1 MEQGAEAPFLFIIP
15 SFRYNEGN
23 ERNYHMTYPKVELH
37 CHMDGA
43 IPYRL
48 FVKYCREDGL
58 VPDEMSDEQW
68 IESHVMKATM
78 TLSECMGEFA
88 LLTGILQNKKRLE
101 ELCFELLKDMY
112 ESGTKL
118 VELRFS
124 PQSHINANLS
134 MDDAV
139 QAVLR
144 GRKKA
149 LEVCPDLVC
158 GILLCMMN
166 FGLNLGTLE
175 NNKAT
180 IELAHKYKDEGVVGI
195 DLAGDET
202 ATPIESY
209 APMFEYARQLGLN
222 YTIHAGE
229 SGPASNVMFAIMQ
242 KGGRIGHGIHAIED
256 ENVVKAL
263 VESNFVIEVSVTSNF
278 FSRCVNSIEEHPIRK
293 LWDKGVMI
301 NINTD
306 DPALM
311 GITLQSEYDL
321 IAKHFGFTE
330 REFIYSNLCSAR
342 ASFCE
347 GREKVIAELL
357 KALKE
362 CK

>member
-1 MEQGAEAPFLFIIP
+1 
-15 SFRYNEGN
+15 
-23 ERNYHMTYPKVELH
+23 MTYPKVELH

-58 VPDEMSDEQW
+58 VPEGVSDEQW
-68 IESHVMKATM
+68 IKDHVMTETM
-78 TLSECMGEFA
+78 SLSDCMGEFA
-88 LLTGILQNKKRLE
+88 LLTGILQSADRLE
-101 ELCFELLKDMY
+101 ELAFELLKDMY

-124 PQSHINANLS
+124 PQSHLNENLS
-134 MDDAV
+134 MDEAV
-139 QAVLR
+139 QAALR
-144 GRKKA
+144 GRKRA
-149 LEVCPDLVC
+149 LEVYPDLVC
-158 GILLCMMN
+158 GFLLCMMN

-180 IELAHKYKDEGVVGI
+180 IELAAKYKDQGVVGI

-209 APMFEYARQLGLN
+209 APMFEYARQLGVN

-229 SGPASNVMFAIMQ
+229 SGPASNVMFAISQ
-242 KGGRIGHGIHAIED
+242 KGGRIGHGIHSIED
-256 ENVVKAL
+256 EDVVNEL
-263 VESNFVIEVSVTSNF
+263 IRNNFLIEVSVTSNF
-278 FSRCVNSIEEHPIRK
+278 FSRCVPSIAEHPIRK

-306 DPALM
+306 DPELM
-311 GITLQSEYDL
+311 GIDLKHEYDV
-321 IAKHFGFTE
+321 IAKNFGFTE
-330 REFIYSNLCSAR
+330 REFILSNLYSAR

-347 GREKVIAELL
+347 GREKIISELT

-362 CK
+362 CE

>member
-1 MEQGAEAPFLFIIP
+1 
-15 SFRYNEGN
+15 
-23 ERNYHMTYPKVELH
+23 MTYPRVELH

-58 VPDEMSDEQW
+58 VPEGMSDEQW
-68 IESHVMKATM
+68 IDEHVMKSTM
-78 TLSECMGEFA
+78 SLSDCMGEFA
-88 LLTGILQNKKRLE
+88 LLTGILQRAERLE
-101 ELCFELLKDMY
+101 ELSFELLKDMY
-112 ESGTKL
+112 ESGTRL
-118 VELRFS
+118 IELRFS
-124 PQSHINANLS
+124 PQSHLNPNLS
-134 MDDAV
+134 MDEAV

-144 GRKKA
+144 GRKRA
-149 LEVCPDLVC
+149 LEVYPDMVC
-158 GILLCMMN
+158 GFLLCMMN

-180 IELAHKYKDEGVVGI
+180 IDLAAKYKNDGVVGI

-209 APMFEYARQLGLN
+209 APMFEYARELGLN

-242 KGGRIGHGIHAIED
+242 KGGRIGHGIHSIED
-256 ENVVKAL
+256 ENVVNEL
-263 VESNFVIEVSVTSNF
+263 IRNNFVIEVSVTSNF

-306 DPALM
+306 DPGLM
-311 GITLQSEYDL
+311 GITIQSEYDL
-321 IAKHFGFTE
+321 IAKTFGFSE
-330 REFIYSNLCSAR
+330 REFILSNLYSAR
-342 ASFCE
+342 GSFCKGKE
-347 GREKVIAELL
+347 RIIAELTE
-357 KALKE
+357 ALKNCE
-362 CK
+362 